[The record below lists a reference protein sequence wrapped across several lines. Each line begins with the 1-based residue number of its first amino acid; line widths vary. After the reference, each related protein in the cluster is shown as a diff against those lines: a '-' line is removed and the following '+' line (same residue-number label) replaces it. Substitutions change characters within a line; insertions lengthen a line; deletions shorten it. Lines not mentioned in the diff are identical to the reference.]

1 MATQTTAYKGM
12 TTANM
17 PSKKAEEPAPPASPE
32 LTKSVAMRMQRRRYG
47 KMSHQGMTIAEMC
60 RAMPDDELA
69 ANAKRGGVAAI
80 AEETFRAG
88 NIPIPDHDL
97 DLGV

>member
-1 MATQTTAYKGM
+1 
-12 TTANM
+12 
-17 PSKKAEEPAPPASPE
+17 
-32 LTKSVAMRMQRRRYG
+32 
-47 KMSHQGMTIAEMC
+47 MSHQGMTIAEMC